1 MIISASRRTDIPAFY
16 SDWFLN
22 RLKSGFV
29 LVRNPFNKNQIK
41 RVSLN
46 REQVD
51 CIVFWSKNPD
61 NMIAKLN
68 QLNEFRIPYY
78 FQFTVTSYDQTIEM
92 KLPVKNR
99 IITIFKELSDFIG
112 QERII
117 WRYDPIFFTN
127 SWNVDHHMRYFEYLA
142 NNFEGFTKRCVI
154 SFIHL
159 YKKCLKNLK
168 SFPLVNI
175 THDMKITLCASIKE
189 IAESHHITV
198 EACAEKE
205 DLSTVGINRGK
216 CIDDELISEII
227 GKKIIAKKDKYQ
239 RPACNCV
246 ESIDVGA
253 YNTCL
258 NHCLY
263 CYANYDTGVT
273 ERNFTQHDPQ
283 SPLLIGNVSAN
294 DKI

>member
-29 LVRNPFNKNQIK
+29 FIRNPFNKNQVK
-41 RVSLN
+41 RVSLS
-46 REQVD
+46 REFVD
-51 CIVFWSKNPD
+51 CIVFWSKNPG
-61 NMIAKLN
+61 NMIEKLN
-68 QLNEFRIPYY
+68 LIDEFKIPYY
-78 FQFTVTSYDQTIEM
+78 FQFTVTSYDQTIET
-92 KLPVKNR
+92 KLPAKNK
-99 IITIFKELSDFIG
+99 IVTIFKKLSDFIG
-112 QERII
+112 KERII
-117 WRYDPIFFTN
+117 WRYDPILLTD

-142 NNFEGFTKRCVI
+142 KNFNGYTKRCVI

-168 SFPLVNI
+168 SFPLVDI
-175 THDMKITLCASIKE
+175 THNSKVNLCASIKE
-189 IAESHHITV
+189 IAESHNITV
-198 EACAEKE
+198 QTCAVED
-205 DLSTVGINRGK
+205 DLSTIGINSGK
-216 CIDDELISEII
+216 CIDDKLISETI
-227 GKKIIAKKDKYQ
+227 GKKIISKKDKYQ

-263 CYANYDTGVT
+263 CYANYDTDVT
-273 ERNFTQHDPQ
+273 IRNYTGHDPQ
-283 SPLLIGNVSAN
+283 NPFLM
-294 DKI
+294 